1 MESFFMK
8 RFLFAFLVFPC
19 LSFAQDFTVQKIDM
33 GIITTGI
40 GLAQC
45 NHTLNTNGTHSTSG
59 SWLCNIGT
67 IDAAGYEVGIIHYS
81 GSGGQTA
88 QVTTDSTTVLSCVN
102 CSSSKTITFSNPLVS
117 PTSLSQDGDFKFG
130 GTIAVASGQEAGL
143 YRGVLNV
150 RIQIGS
156 HYENISLPIQ
166 VTIRGGTSIPS
177 IVPVSDQDLSFGKI
191 AAGRAYSVT
200 VGTDGTRTSTDPSV
214 LLPGGTVQQG
224 IFTLNNTSNRSAN
237 VTSVTMN
244 TNVTLSNG
252 TDNISLTLTTSPALS
267 SIKSVPANTKYPVN
281 VGGTL
286 TMTGNETAGTYL
298 GSYTL
303 MVNY

>member
-1 MESFFMK
+1 MK

-45 NHTLNTNGTHSTSG
+45 NHTLKTDGTHSTSG

-67 IDAAGYEVGIIHYS
+67 IDAAGYEVGIIHYAN
-81 GSGGQTA
+81 SGGQTA
-88 QVTTDSTTVLSCVN
+88 QVTTDSTTTLTCVD
-102 CSSSKTITFSNPLVS
+102 CSSSATIAFSTPLVS
-117 PTSLSQDGDFKFG
+117 PTSLNRDGDFKFG
-130 GTIAVASGQEAGL
+130 GTIAVASGQTAGL
-143 YRGVLNV
+143 YRGILNV

-156 HYENISLPIQ
+156 NYENISLPIQ

-252 TDNISLTLTTSPALS
+252 TDSISLTLTTSPALS

-286 TMTGNETAGTYL
+286 QMTGNESGGTYS
-298 GSYTL
+298 GTYNIT
-303 MVNY
+303 VNN